1 MEASKADQGYVYV
14 IGRDTGVII
23 GEIMLTEVVRGICR
37 ALDRLFWTKTITE
50 RVI

>member
-14 IGRDTGVII
+14 IGLRDTGVII

-37 ALDRLFWTKTITE
+37 AAGS
-50 RVI
+50 VIFGPRP

>member
-37 ALDRLFWTKTITE
+37 VAGS
-50 RVI
+50 VIFGPRP